1 MIIVIN
7 FTTTFVL
14 TVKSLR
20 PTEIRWN
27 SCCYRLVKMPLQ
39 WVTHFATRFDLPLIS
54 IECRLKGNVFIF
66 HYGACVFISSERL
79 LQIIAPFFYRNVLE
93 SYLDQT
99 DRWIRRKSICQSEAP
114 WIFPF
119 ANSWL
124 LSRYS
129 IVQYRMG
136 WKYLSDLFAVAFGVI
151 RIDTIAVDAAL
162 TGVDTW
168 ITSGR
173 EKFRILLI
181 VIPPTVGGPVQFQWS
196 VVTVVLSAHCWIV
209 SPYE

>member
-99 DRWIRRKSICQSEAP
+99 DRWIRRK
-114 WIFPF
+114 
-119 ANSWL
+119 
-124 LSRYS
+124 
-129 IVQYRMG
+129 
-136 WKYLSDLFAVAFGVI
+136 KYLPVRGAVNFPVC
-151 RIDTIAVDAAL
+151 
-162 TGVDTW
+162 
-168 ITSGR
+168 
-173 EKFRILLI
+173 KFMA
-181 VIPPTVGGPVQFQWS
+181 PPTFFNRSISNGMEVFVWFVRSCIWRLNHFGS
-196 VVTVVLSAHCWIV
+196 RKIAHFLLCHSTNCRW
-209 SPYE
+209 PR